1 MTANTDQIAILG
13 YCRAGFE
20 PELVAEFNAHAGKPA
35 IRVVSVAGS
44 GFVHALYPAG
54 ARGALQRT
62 AVRDLVFARQILIAD
77 SDAIVLPERD
87 RVTPIVERA
96 RAFLQEQKLKAVADV
111 WIEYPDTNDGKSLS
125 KLAGALQS
133 RILEALA
140 QAGLIAESADR
151 RLHVLLTPD
160 RKAWCALA
168 DVQRASTWPLGIP
181 RLRMPRDAPSRS
193 TLKLAE
199 AMYTFLG
206 DREEKVMMPE
216 MRAVDLGAAPGGW
229 TWQLI
234 HRGLHVT
241 AVDNAELK
249 GELVDNALVRHIRED
264 GFRFQPKKNVDWMV
278 CDMVESPSRIAHLV
292 ARWLSS
298 GWARHVIFN
307 LKLPM
312 KKRYEEVLRCRA
324 IIEDGLQADGRI
336 IDLRIRQMYHDRE
349 EVTGYCT
356 LVSRRR

>member
-1 MTANTDQIAILG
+1 MSENKESAAMLG

-20 PELVAEFNAHAGKPA
+20 GELVAEFNAHAGKPA
-35 IRVVSVAGS
+35 ARVTAVAGS
-44 GFVHALYPAG
+44 GFVHAVFPAG
-54 ARGALQRT
+54 VRGALQRLSYLET
-62 AVRDLVFARQILIAD
+62 VFARQCFPADTTPIA
-77 SDAIVLPERD
+77 LPERD
-87 RVTPIVERA
+87 RVTPIVEKA
-96 RAFLQEQKLKAVADV
+96 RAYLQEQHITAIADV
-111 WIEYPDTNDGKSLS
+111 WVEHPDTNDGKALS

-133 RILEALA
+133 RVLEALT
-140 QAGLIAESADR
+140 QSGLVQQNAGR

-160 RKAWCALA
+160 KKAWLGVA
-168 DVQRASTWPLGIP
+168 DVQRASSWPLGIP

-193 TLKLAE
+193 TLKLSE
-199 AMYTFLG
+199 AMYVFLG
-206 DREEKVMMPE
+206 DREEKVLMPE

-241 AVDNAELK
+241 AVDNGDMK

-298 GWARHVIFN
+298 GWARHCIFN

-356 LVSRRR
+356 LVSRRH